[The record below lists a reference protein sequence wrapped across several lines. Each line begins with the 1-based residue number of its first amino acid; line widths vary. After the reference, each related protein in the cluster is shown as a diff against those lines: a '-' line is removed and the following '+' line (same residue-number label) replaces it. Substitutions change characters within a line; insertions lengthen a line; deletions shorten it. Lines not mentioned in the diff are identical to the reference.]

1 MTRQSDYDQ
10 LKEHENHEI
19 EIASYGHHG
28 ANIECAYCGVV
39 LKEAT
44 NEVDHEFIH
53 DELDEKLRE
62 AFSQILERHSMDS
75 GDIRPLRAREID
87 EAKQELRRLTV
98 KWIES
103 RI

>member
-19 EIASYGHHG
+19 EIASYGHHS
-28 ANIECAYCGVV
+28 ANIECATCHVV

-53 DELDEKLRE
+53 NKIDEKLRE
-62 AFSQILERHSMDS
+62 AFSQILERHSMES
-75 GDIRPLRAREID
+75 GDVSPLREREID
-87 EAKQELRRLTV
+87 EAKLELKELTAD
-98 KWIES
+98 WIES

>member
-1 MTRQSDYDQ
+1 MTRHSDYDQ

-19 EIASYGHHG
+19 EIASYGHSS
-28 ANIECAYCGVV
+28 ANIECATCHVV

-53 DELDEKLRE
+53 DEIDEKLRE
-62 AFSQILERHSMDS
+62 AFSRILNRHSMNS
-75 GDIRPLRAREID
+75 GDIRPLRAQEMD
-87 EAKQELRRLTV
+87 ETKQELKELTAD
-98 KWIES
+98 WIES